1 MDLVAR
7 PLLDLVAVDLLEEL
21 CLVVVVAAE
30 APGVDQARALLP
42 VGVLLGGEVAAVVV
56 VGVDLH
62 DFDGFLTRAGHRR
75 PIEMR
80 DFPSNEGTGP
90 LG

>member
-1 MDLVAR
+1 VDLVAR
-7 PLLDLVAVDLLEEL
+7 PLLDLVAVDLLQEL
-21 CLVVVVAAE
+21 GLVVVVAAE
-30 APGVDQARALLP
+30 APGVDEAGAFLP
-42 VGVLLGGEVAAVVV
+42 VGVLFGWEVAAVVV

-80 DFPSNEGTGP
+80 DFSPD
-90 LG
+90 